1 VTGAR
6 LSEKKEKKKK
16 KKKKQQPKHPAESLF
31 DGTAGLIQSR
41 PLKMDW
47 HISLVYIR
55 KESESMSVP

>member
-16 KKKKQQPKHPAESLF
+16 KKKK
-31 DGTAGLIQSR
+31 TATQATTRGAFLRHGSR